1 MSSPL
6 TIHPMWMPDRDQMQ
20 ADSKYAQYVP
30 LRSTIT
36 WYEQLPKTFQGYF
49 DSCGNGDEN
58 KGTPPEMPVPTQV
71 RGSDLA
77 NFTNYGSTAT
87 SLRQA
92 AAEIGDSA
100 TAIAPKAKATEA
112 ISIAAQK
119 AVNSGIDMIT
129 NAAPT
134 LPKPGMKEDQ
144 HIYEFCN
151 DAIQSVASAFDEALN
166 ANKDTASGID
176 KEAEKL
182 KELEA
187 QIKKLQQ
194 ENADLKKKL
203 TDPPT
208 VPEVP
213 TTPPPTPSGTGV
225 DPSQV
230 IPIDDNSKV
239 PGLDDLNTTIP
250 GVDTGTTPTGTS
262 LEDKVGKA
270 LNDISSATNPT
281 TGAPVSPNTATPQ
294 SVGSGMDMG
303 SLLPLLMSRMND
315 HGQADT
321 DLNNRRSEYDPYEDQ
336 LRAVPAAAA
345 PVQPAVQAATST
357 PATTTTNTAPP
368 ASASSS
374 QPTTGMPGRAPNS
387 DGTVVY
393 TFPDGRTQ
401 KVSVTVAQALD
412 AAFGNASGTDAQAAY
427 AKTPAKWS
435 DKKQIGNSVD
445 PYQLMTGDIAV
456 WDGRTAIV
464 VVFPADDGGT
474 LEVVVNG
481 QLKQFTPTEMSDSAG
496 EFGQFVGFNH
506 PHGIEAT
513 APEDHDQSKMSG
525 MPVTGDP
532 SAGAAMPAVAA
543 PA

>member
-1 MSSPL
+1 
-6 TIHPMWMPDRDQMQ
+6 MWMPDRDQMQ
-20 ADSKYAQYVP
+20 ADQKYAQYVP
-30 LRSTIT
+30 LLSTIG
-36 WYEQLPKTFQGYF
+36 WYGQLPKTFQGYF

-58 KGTPPEMPVPTQV
+58 KGSPPEIPKLPEVK
-71 RGSDLA
+71 GSDLA

-92 AAEIGDSA
+92 ADLMYDSA
-100 TAIAPKAKATEA
+100 KAIAPQAKKTEA

-119 AVNSGIDMIT
+119 AVNAGIDHIT
-129 NAAPT
+129 NSAPT
-134 LPKPGMKEDQ
+134 VPKPGMKEDQ

-151 DAIQSVASAFDEALN
+151 EAIQSVANAFDEAAN
-166 ANKDTASGID
+166 ATKDVKDGLD
-176 KEAEKL
+176 KETAKL
-182 KELEA
+182 KELED

-203 TDPPT
+203 LDPAT
-208 VPEVP
+208 VPQVPATP
-213 TTPPPTPSGTGV
+213 TTPGI
-225 DPSQV
+225 DPNNV
-230 IPIDDNSKV
+230 TPIDDNSLV
-239 PGLDDLNTTIP
+239 PGLNDLNPTTP

-262 LEDKVGKA
+262 LDDKVQQA
-270 LNDISSATNPT
+270 LDNLNNSATNP
-281 TGAPVSPNTATPQ
+281 NNATPA
-294 SVGSGMDMG
+294 SVPSTAAASPANSGMDMM
-303 SLLPLLMSRMND
+303 SSMLPMLMSQMMNR
-315 HGQADT
+315 GQNDT
-321 DLNNRRSEYDPYEDQ
+321 DLNNRRSEYDPYQDE
-336 LRAVPAAAA
+336 LRAVPAAVA
-345 PVQPAVQAATST
+345 PAQPAVQPATST
-357 PATTTTNTAPP
+357 PAPATNTAPP
-368 ASASSS
+368 TNSSS
-374 QPTTGMPGRAPNS
+374 TQPTAGMPGRTPNS
-387 DGTVVY
+387 DGTVLY

-435 DKKQIGNSVD
+435 DKKQIGTPVD
-445 PYQLMTGDIAV
+445 PYQLMTGDVAI

-464 VVFPADDGGT
+464 VAFPSDEGGT
-474 LEVVVNG
+474 LEVVVSG

-513 APEDHDQSKMSG
+513 APEDHDQGKMSG